1 MKVGIMQPY
10 FIPYIGYWQ
19 LIAAV
24 DRYVIYD
31 DVNYIKGGWINRN
44 RILLD
49 GKPKYF
55 NVQLTGASPNK
66 KINEISVNN
75 NLFVKRKALRLIEA
89 AYKKAP
95 FYEEVFP
102 LIRDIIQ
109 CEERNLAIYIGNSL
123 KNICEYL
130 EIATEILYSSS
141 LEKDCSLRGEEK
153 VLAICKIF
161 EATEY
166 YNAFGGQK
174 LYSYLKFLNNGII
187 LKFLKTNEIMYQQFS
202 NEFQR
207 NLSIVDVLMFNSKE
221 KVQKML
227 QEYSIIL
234 GVDKNEYL

>member
-44 RILLD
+44 RILLE
-49 GKPKYF
+49 GNPKYF
-55 NVQLTGASPNK
+55 NVQLIGASPNK
-66 KINEISVNN
+66 NINEILVND
-75 NLFVKRKALRLIEA
+75 NLFVKKKALRMIEA

-95 FYEEVFP
+95 FYEQVFP
-102 LIRDIIQ
+102 LIKNIIQ

-123 KNICEYL
+123 NIICEYL

-153 VLAICKIF
+153 VLAICKIL

-166 YNAFGGQK
+166 YNAIGGQK
-174 LYSYLKFLNNGII
+174 LYSYLKFLNNGIA

-234 GVDKNEYL
+234 DVDKNEYL